1 MKSFLLVFLGGGLGS
16 GLRYL
21 VTITMNQYSKV
32 LPFGTFTVNMLGCLL
47 IGLILGYAQRENT
60 LTSNQTLLLAT
71 GFCGGFTTFS
81 AFANENLEQVLV
93 WATNTSSVLS
103 DYKLINEDNYSLCGF
118 HSVTSRENPE
128 KRTKMVYA
136 SLRNGKIA
144 VYHCH
149 EIIP

>member
-81 AFANENLEQVLV
+81 AFANENLELIKNGELFNFSVY
-93 WATNTSSVLS
+93 TIGSVLIGIS
-103 DYKLINEDNYSLCGF
+103 
-118 HSVTSRENPE
+118 
-128 KRTKMVYA
+128 
-136 SLRNGKIA
+136 A
-144 VYHCH
+144 VY
-149 EIIP
+149 IGFYLTNR

>member
-21 VTITMNQYSKV
+21 VTIKMIQYSKV

-47 IGLILGYAQRENT
+47 IGLILGYAQKENT

-81 AFANENLEQVLV
+81 AFANENLELIKNGEIFNFSVYTIGSILVGVLAV
-93 WATNTSSVLS
+93 FIGFYLTN
-103 DYKLINEDNYSLCGF
+103 
-118 HSVTSRENPE
+118 R
-128 KRTKMVYA
+128 
-136 SLRNGKIA
+136 
-144 VYHCH
+144 
-149 EIIP
+149 

>member
-81 AFANENLEQVLV
+81 AFANENLELIKNGELFNFSVY
-93 WATNTSSVLS
+93 TIGSVLIGI
-103 DYKLINEDNYSLCGF
+103 LAVFIGF
-118 HSVTSRENPE
+118 YLTNR
-128 KRTKMVYA
+128 
-136 SLRNGKIA
+136 
-144 VYHCH
+144 
-149 EIIP
+149 

>member
-32 LPFGTFTVNMLGCLL
+32 LPFGTFIVNMLGCLL
-47 IGLILGYAQRENT
+47 IGLILGYAQKENT

-81 AFANENLEQVLV
+81 AFANENLELIKNGELFNFSVY
-93 WATNTSSVLS
+93 TISSVLIGI
-103 DYKLINEDNYSLCGF
+103 LAVFIGF
-118 HSVTSRENPE
+118 YLTNR
-128 KRTKMVYA
+128 
-136 SLRNGKIA
+136 
-144 VYHCH
+144 
-149 EIIP
+149 

>member
-1 MKSFLLVFLGGGLGS
+1 MKSFLFVFLGGGLGS

-47 IGLILGYAQRENT
+47 IGLILGYAQKENT

-81 AFANENLEQVLV
+81 AFAKENLEIIKNGELFNFSFYTVG
-93 WATNTSSVLS
+93 SVLRGI
-103 DYKLINEDNYSLCGF
+103 LAIFIGF
-118 HSVTSRENPE
+118 YLTNR
-128 KRTKMVYA
+128 
-136 SLRNGKIA
+136 
-144 VYHCH
+144 
-149 EIIP
+149 

>member
-16 GLRYL
+16 GIRYL

-47 IGLILGYAQRENT
+47 IGLILGYAQKENT

-81 AFANENLEQVLV
+81 AFANENLELIKNGEIFNFSVYTIGSILVGVLAV
-93 WATNTSSVLS
+93 FIGFYLTN
-103 DYKLINEDNYSLCGF
+103 
-118 HSVTSRENPE
+118 R
-128 KRTKMVYA
+128 
-136 SLRNGKIA
+136 
-144 VYHCH
+144 
-149 EIIP
+149 

>member
-47 IGLILGYAQRENT
+47 IGLILGYAQKENT

-81 AFANENLEQVLV
+81 AFANENLELIKNGELFNFSFYTVG
-93 WATNTSSVLS
+93 SVLIGI
-103 DYKLINEDNYSLCGF
+103 LAIFIGF
-118 HSVTSRENPE
+118 YLTNR
-128 KRTKMVYA
+128 
-136 SLRNGKIA
+136 
-144 VYHCH
+144 
-149 EIIP
+149 

>member
-32 LPFGTFTVNMLGCLL
+32 LPFGTFIVNMLGCLL
-47 IGLILGYAQRENT
+47 IGLILGYAQKENT

-81 AFANENLEQVLV
+81 AFANENLELIKNGEIFNFSVYTIGSILVGVLAV
-93 WATNTSSVLS
+93 FIGFYLTN
-103 DYKLINEDNYSLCGF
+103 
-118 HSVTSRENPE
+118 R
-128 KRTKMVYA
+128 
-136 SLRNGKIA
+136 
-144 VYHCH
+144 
-149 EIIP
+149 

>member
-47 IGLILGYAQRENT
+47 IRLILGYAQKENT

-81 AFANENLEQVLV
+81 AFANENLELIKNGELFNFSVY
-93 WATNTSSVLS
+93 TIGSVLIGI
-103 DYKLINEDNYSLCGF
+103 LAVFIGF
-118 HSVTSRENPE
+118 YLTNR
-128 KRTKMVYA
+128 
-136 SLRNGKIA
+136 
-144 VYHCH
+144 
-149 EIIP
+149 

>member
-32 LPFGTFTVNMLGCLL
+32 LPFGTFTVNILGCLF
-47 IGLILGYAQRENT
+47 IGVILGYAQKENT

-81 AFANENLEQVLV
+81 AFANENLELIKNGELFNFSFYTVG
-93 WATNTSSVLS
+93 SVLIGI
-103 DYKLINEDNYSLCGF
+103 LAVFIGF
-118 HSVTSRENPE
+118 YLTNR
-128 KRTKMVYA
+128 
-136 SLRNGKIA
+136 
-144 VYHCH
+144 
-149 EIIP
+149 

>member
-1 MKSFLLVFLGGGLGS
+1 MKSFLFVFLGGGLGS

-81 AFANENLEQVLV
+81 AFANENLELIKNGEIFNFSVY
-93 WATNTSSVLS
+93 TIGSVLIGI
-103 DYKLINEDNYSLCGF
+103 LAVCIGF
-118 HSVTSRENPE
+118 YLANR
-128 KRTKMVYA
+128 
-136 SLRNGKIA
+136 
-144 VYHCH
+144 
-149 EIIP
+149 

>member
-32 LPFGTFTVNMLGCLL
+32 LPLGTFTVNIIGCLL
-47 IGLILGYAQRENT
+47 IGMILGYAQRENT

-81 AFANENLEQVLV
+81 AFANENLELIKNGEIFNFSVY
-93 WATNTSSVLS
+93 TIGSVLIGI
-103 DYKLINEDNYSLCGF
+103 LTVFIGF
-118 HSVTSRENPE
+118 YLAN
-128 KRTKMVYA
+128 K
-136 SLRNGKIA
+136 
-144 VYHCH
+144 
-149 EIIP
+149 